1 MLLKHVFI
9 ITFVLSVIQTSSAS
23 ANDQLSE
30 NLMVDQT
37 IVNSQ
42 IIQFRN
48 DDKVYPEKSQFEIIH
63 ALTMS
68 NEQGER
74 WATITFQNKAG
85 GRRILESDHLL
96 ALFADGKRVFPRM
109 EDEIFERKEI
119 RSITVPFG
127 NSKFPILTLVTRDK

>member
-1 MLLKHVFI
+1 MLKHIAIAALAMVATH
-9 ITFVLSVIQTSSAS
+9 ITTAS

-30 NLMVDQT
+30 NLMVDQS

-42 IIQFRN
+42 VIQFRN
-48 DDKVYPEKSQFEIIH
+48 DDRIYPEKSQFEIIH

-74 WATITFQNKAG
+74 WATITLQNMAG
-85 GRRILESDHLL
+85 GRRILESNHLL

-109 EDEIFERKEI
+109 EDEVF
-119 RSITVPFG
+119 
-127 NSKFPILTLVTRDK
+127 